1 MSLFDANPQTG
12 IPDTAGYPVVHHGH
26 LFSYPDGHPV
36 VDYGSPQP
44 PPADNLPKGESSL
57 AENHRAIW
65 TEALRRLWRQR
76 EAKPETPTLT
86 PPPVD
91 PTSYLAY
98 RNMLQAAGERFQQSE
113 WERLNPVVAS
123 PIPDYDAVDIPAFE
137 NPLQETVFALAEE
150 QEAEARRT
158 QAEPLPLE
166 RGSVTYLPDPEDPE
180 RDQNGRLVAWYALTV
195 FLVLAAF
202 AAGMLVGLLKGGVQ

>member
-44 PPADNLPKGESSL
+44 PPADNPPNGESSL

-76 EAKPETPTLT
+76 EAKPEAPTLT

-91 PTSYLAY
+91 PSTTIAFRDS
-98 RNMLQAAGERFQQSE
+98 LQAQ
-113 WERLNPVVAS
+113 WERNHPPVAP

-137 NPLQETVFALAEE
+137 NPLQETVFALADE

-158 QAEPLPLE
+158 QAGPLPLE

-180 RDQNGRLVAWYALTV
+180 RDQNVRLIAWYALTV

-202 AAGMLVGLLKGGVQ
+202 AAGWFVGHLKGGVQ